1 MFYHRAPPQWAE
13 MHPNSVPCPSLKP
26 FTRGLD
32 SSLGRIRPLALLHC
46 FDTRNVLQSA
56 PKVPVRIVAKPSTF
70 SDFSVF
76 KLVLP
81 FNKFRE
87 LPGSLPNGP
96 LCTISI
102 SLTGVLREAKTEPG
116 RERWGLPGFGP
127 WLNHLLC
134 AGWSYQTSLCFGL
147 LMYYALHRMI
157 LKQKC
162 LGLMS
167 EHI

>member
-1 MFYHRAPPQWAE
+1 M
-13 MHPNSVPCPSLKP
+13 
-26 FTRGLD
+26 
-32 SSLGRIRPLALLHC
+32 ALLHC

-70 SDFSVF
+70 SVFSVF

-116 RERWGLPGFGP
+116 RER
-127 WLNHLLC
+127 
-134 AGWSYQTSLCFGL
+134 
-147 LMYYALHRMI
+147 
-157 LKQKC
+157 
-162 LGLMS
+162 
-167 EHI
+167 

>member
-1 MFYHRAPPQWAE
+1 MVGNSMLVQHKCFLSQSPPQWAE
-13 MHPNSVPCPSLKP
+13 MHPNSVPRPSLKP

-32 SSLGRIRPLALLHC
+32 SSLGRIRPLPLLHC

-56 PKVPVRIVAKPSTF
+56 PKVPIRIVAEPSTF
-70 SDFSVF
+70 SDFSDF

-87 LPGSLPNGP
+87 LPGSLPKGP

-116 RERWGLPGFGP
+116 RER
-127 WLNHLLC
+127 
-134 AGWSYQTSLCFGL
+134 
-147 LMYYALHRMI
+147 
-157 LKQKC
+157 
-162 LGLMS
+162 
-167 EHI
+167 